1 MSSFETKRLS
11 DIKCQDGKIDNI
23 GYDVIKY
30 FITFRNIIEDTEDF
44 EEIDQNSNLNIELYC
59 PKKKI
64 YVEKLIIFAKENI
77 EHLDIPISHN
87 DDIPDYISKYFFEDD
102 NENVNLLEV
111 SNFLDFKYMTETLCK
126 YFGLQIRY
134 LDAKKQK
141 EVLKEFDN

>member
-1 MSSFETKRLS
+1 MCST
-11 DIKCQDGKIDNI
+11 
-23 GYDVIKY
+23 
-30 FITFRNIIEDTEDF
+30 
-44 EEIDQNSNLNIELYC
+44 
-59 PKKKI
+59 
-64 YVEKLIIFAKENI
+64 FAKENI
-77 EHLDIPISHN
+77 EHLDIPISPN